1 MTVVVNILAVI
12 GGLTV
17 LALAAT
23 GILGWLVARD
33 IKRREFGQ

>member
-1 MTVVVNILAVI
+1 MNVVVNILAVI

-17 LALAAT
+17 LALAVA
-23 GILGWLVARD
+23 GLIGWQFARD